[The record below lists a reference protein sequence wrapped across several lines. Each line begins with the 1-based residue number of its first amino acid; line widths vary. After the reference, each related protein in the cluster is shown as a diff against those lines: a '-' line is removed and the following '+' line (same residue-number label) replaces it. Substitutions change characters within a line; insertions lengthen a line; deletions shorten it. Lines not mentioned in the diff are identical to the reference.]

1 MTASQ
6 AQDNNGP
13 PTPRRSWAVWC
24 AGGGVFLALLAAP
37 FFVQSSYY
45 LFMLALIGLYTGV
58 GVGLNIL
65 VGYTGLMSLGHAG
78 FYAIGA
84 YTAASLALKT
94 GLNPWI
100 AVGAGVVVSACF
112 GFVLANASLKVR
124 GPYLAMLTLAFGV
137 IIYNLC
143 NALRPVTG
151 GPMGLLD
158 IPYARIGGF
167 ELSTR
172 YFPIVAVLFG
182 TACLLLCRN
191 VIGSRH
197 GRAFLAVKAN
207 EGASESVGLNT
218 YHVKT
223 LAFVMSAGITGAAGS
238 LYAFLNGSLAPDTF
252 QFNMSVF
259 FLLIVIFGG
268 PGRLI
273 GPPIGAAILV
283 FLPELLHG
291 VAQYRLIAYGG
302 LLVLTVMVAPDGI
315 AGLFRRVE
323 RRVASCPP
331 GTLPEPFVPAAP
343 LAGAQGAVFQVSG
356 LSKHFGGL
364 RALDAVDL
372 AVMAGTVRGLIGPNG
387 AGKTTFVNLVSGA
400 LPPTSGTMSFLGKPY
415 RPSRPHQ
422 ASRTGIARTFQT
434 TRLFDQLTAV
444 ENILVARHTAMRTG
458 LIGSCLCTPA
468 MRHEERV
475 EVRKALG
482 LLEFV
487 GFKGDPNLMAGTL
500 PYGHQRLLEIARALA
515 TRPQLLLLDEPAAG
529 LNPTEV
535 IEMGRLIRRIRDTG
549 MAVILIEHD
558 MNLVMS
564 VTDRISVLD
573 YGRKISEGTPAEVQ
587 TDPRVIEAYLGVP
600 KNG

>member
-1 MTASQ
+1 MTASLPHNTDGS
-6 AQDNNGP
+6 ASP
-13 PTPRRSWAVWC
+13 KRPWPVWC
-24 AGGGVFLALLAAP
+24 AGIGLLLALLSAP
-37 FFVQSSYY
+37 FVVQSSYY

-84 YTAASLALKT
+84 YTAGSLALKA
-94 GLNPWI
+94 GLNPWM

-112 GFVLANASLKVR
+112 GFVLASASLKVR

-137 IIYNLC
+137 IIYNLG
-143 NALRPVTG
+143 NELRPVTG

-158 IPYARIGGF
+158 IPYASIGGF

-182 TACLLLCRN
+182 AACLLLCRN
-191 VIGSRH
+191 LIGSRH

-238 LYAFLNGSLAPDTF
+238 FYAFLSGSLAPDTF
-252 QFNMSVF
+252 QFNTSVL
-259 FLLIVIFGG
+259 FLLIVVFGG

-273 GPPIGAAILV
+273 GPAVGAAILV

-315 AGLFRRVE
+315 AGILRRAE
-323 RRVASCPP
+323 RRVAICPP
-331 GTLPEPFVPAAP
+331 GTPPEPFVPPLPAAAP
-343 LAGAQGAVFQVSG
+343 GPVFRVEG
-356 LSKHFGGL
+356 VSKHFGGL
-364 RALDAVDL
+364 RAVDGVDL
-372 AVMAGTVRGLIGPNG
+372 AAMAGTVHGLIGPNG

-400 LPPTSGTMSFLGKPY
+400 LPPTSGTMSFLGQSY

-444 ENILVARHTAMRTG
+444 ENILVARHAAMRTG
-458 LIGSCLCTPA
+458 LIGSCLCTPG
-468 MRHEERV
+468 MRREERI

-487 GFKGDPNLMAGTL
+487 GFKGDPNVMAGTL

-515 TRPQLLLLDEPAAG
+515 THPRLLLLDEPAAG

-535 IEMGRLIRRIRDTG
+535 IEMGHLIRRIRDTG

-558 MNLVMS
+558 MDLVMS

-573 YGRKISEGTPAEVQ
+573 YGRKISEGTPTEVQ
-587 TDPRVIEAYLGVP
+587 TDPRVIEAYLGAP

>member
-1 MTASQ
+1 MTAPL

-13 PTPRRSWAVWC
+13 PTPSRSRVMWC
-24 AGGGVFLALLAAP
+24 AGIGLFLTLMAAP
-37 FFVQSSYY
+37 FFVRSSYY

-137 IIYNLC
+137 IIFNLS
-143 NALRPVTG
+143 NELRPVTG

-158 IPYARIGGF
+158 IPYASIGGF

-182 TACLLLCRN
+182 AACLLLCRN

-252 QFNMSVF
+252 QFNTSVF
-259 FLLIVIFGG
+259 FLLIVVFGG

-273 GPPIGAAILV
+273 GPAIGAAILV

-315 AGLFRRVE
+315 TGLFRRVE

-331 GTLPEPFVPAAP
+331 GTPPEPFVPTVPPAA
-343 LAGAQGAVFQVSG
+343 AKGAAFQVSG
-356 LSKHFGGL
+356 LSRHFGGL
-364 RALDAVDL
+364 RALEAVDL
-372 AVMAGTVRGLIGPNG
+372 AVMAGTIHGLIGPNG

-400 LPPTSGTMSFLGKPY
+400 LPPTTGTMSFLGQPY
-415 RPSRPHQ
+415 RPARPHQ

-458 LIGSCLCTPA
+458 LIGSCLSTPA

-487 GFKGDPNLMAGTL
+487 GFKGDPNVMAGTL

-515 TRPQLLLLDEPAAG
+515 TRPHLLLLDEPAAG

-535 IEMGRLIRRIRDTG
+535 IEMGHLIRRIRDTG

-558 MNLVMS
+558 MDLVMS

-573 YGRKISEGTPAEVQ
+573 YGRKISKALL
-587 TDPRVIEAYLGVP
+587 PRSRPILE
-600 KNG
+600 